1 MSFCNNCFPKEY
13 LPTVFDNY
21 NTAIMVDDEPYNLG
35 LWDTAGQEEYDRL
48 RALCY
53 PQTDVFLVCFS
64 VVSPVTL
71 ENVRL
76 KWNPELKHHCPDTPR
91 VLVGL
96 KTDLREDDQVRKS
109 LADAQ
114 QEPISLDAAEQ
125 FAAKIGA
132 VCYVECSALTQKGL
146 KEVFDTATRA
156 ARDAINAATGAAA
169 PAAGGAAPSAEPAK
183 EESAKVVKKKKSGC
197 LLL

>member
-1 MSFCNNCFPKEY
+1 M
-13 LPTVFDNY
+13 T
-21 NTAIMVDDEPYNLG
+21 
-35 LWDTAGQEEYDRL
+35 R
-48 RALCY
+48 
-53 PQTDVFLVCFS
+53 
-64 VVSPVTL
+64 
-71 ENVRL
+71 
-76 KWNPELKHHCPDTPR
+76 
-91 VLVGL
+91 
-96 KTDLREDDQVRKS
+96 
-109 LADAQ
+109 

-156 ARDAINAATGAAA
+156 ARDAINAATGECSLVWCCFCGAVDTVFSDLLAGAAA

-197 LLL
+197 LLVSSCDPSDNFVVDSFIIIPQL